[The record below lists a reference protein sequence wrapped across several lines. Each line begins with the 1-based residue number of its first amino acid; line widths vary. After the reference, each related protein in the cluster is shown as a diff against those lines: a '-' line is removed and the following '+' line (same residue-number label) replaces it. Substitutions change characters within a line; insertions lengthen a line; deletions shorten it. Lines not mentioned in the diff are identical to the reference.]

1 MTLFEPAPVTHY
13 VQIALNLPLRRE
25 FTYALPPGVTAQP
38 GNRVRVQFH
47 GRKLSGV
54 VVNVSDTCDLPPG
67 KVKSID
73 LVLDQELLLPASLLE
88 LSRRM
93 SVTYGCSL
101 GEALDATLPAAAKA
115 RGQRRIPHL
124 ELLAPPD
131 LAKAQIEQLEEKHQE
146 RARVLRTVLE
156 FGGPMQVNDVR
167 RRTSTSDSPWKTL
180 VKAGLLRRVMIAEDL
195 QELVPSADERALR
208 HDLNADQQRAVDAV
222 TRAVEAKAHR
232 TFLLHGVTGSGKTEV
247 YLRIL

>member
-115 RGQRRIPHL
+115 RASGAFRILNCWRRRIWQRRRSSNWKRSI
-124 ELLAPPD
+124 
-131 LAKAQIEQLEEKHQE
+131 
-146 RARVLRTVLE
+146 RSARECCARC
-156 FGGPMQVNDVR
+156 
-167 RRTSTSDSPWKTL
+167 SSL
-180 VKAGLLRRVMIAEDL
+180 VGRCK
-195 QELVPSADERALR
+195 
-208 HDLNADQQRAVDAV
+208 
-222 TRAVEAKAHR
+222 
-232 TFLLHGVTGSGKTEV
+232 
-247 YLRIL
+247 